1 MTLQSQRVSYE
12 VHKSYLDN
20 LNYDHESLAGHS
32 RDPFVVPELLKADK
46 QKGDAFRTRT
56 CDNVAAGGYI
66 GTTNPTDRRQEYK
79 SIDVF
84 KKKHLQPAEG
94 WENAKGKIA
103 CMVYSHAGNRQK
115 QRESFVTWGQDCDHF
130 LLFSNEQWEDKAAG
144 FKTIEVHPPAD
155 LPKTVDSGERN
166 LIGKNHEAF
175 KKVQGML
182 DSKEI
187 DFDYLTVSGDDAMWL
202 IPNLRYDL
210 ANNKEVLAKPE
221 KGFIYGHI
229 FDTGGGHLFP
239 SGAGYVLDRKAL
251 KTYAED
257 KSVVQQGWWEDV
269 RIADSLRAAGA
280 AFIHAQEESGEHLAM
295 MFNPESHSHDE
306 IYTQPGWVKN
316 YEGPFFDRMK
326 GKKGIDA
333 ISKRAVLFHYC
344 NDIRYSLHNQ
354 FWAEKACKGSQSS
367 LLQSSQLKN
376 AFDRTFAETYGSET
390 AKSLIQKWQKI
401 SEH

>member
-1 MTLQSQRVSYE
+1 MELQSQRVSYE
-12 VHKSYLDN
+12 IHKSYLDN

-32 RDPFVVPELLKADK
+32 RDPLVVPELLKADK

-56 CDNVAAGGYI
+56 CDNVAAGNYI
-66 GTTNPTDRRQEYK
+66 GSTNPRDSRPEYK
-79 SIDVF
+79 SVDVF
-84 KKKHLQPAEG
+84 KKKHLQPVEG

-115 QRESFVTWGQDCDHF
+115 QRESFAAWGQDCDHF
-130 LLFSNEQWEDKAAG
+130 LLFSNEEWEDKAAG
-144 FKTIEVHPPAD
+144 FKTIEVHPPFGTKGPD
-155 LPKTVDSGERN
+155 DSREKN
-166 LIGKNHEAF
+166 LIGKLHEAF

-182 DSKEI
+182 DSKEL
-187 DFDYLTVSGDDAMWL
+187 DFDYLTVSGDDALWL

-210 ANNKEVLAKPE
+210 ANNKEVLANPE
-221 KGFIYGHI
+221 KGFIYGHMFGLGNTTTI
-229 FDTGGGHLFP
+229 QFP
-239 SGAGYVLDRKAL
+239 SGAGYVLDKKAL
-251 KTYAED
+251 KTYVEEKVND
-257 KSVVQQGWWEDV
+257 QGWWEDV
-269 RIADSLRAAGA
+269 RIANSLRAAGA

-295 MFNPESHSHDE
+295 FFNPESHSHDD
-306 IYTQPGWVKN
+306 IYTAKGWVTD
-316 YEGPFFDRMK
+316 YERPFFDRMK
-326 GKKGIDA
+326 GKVGIDT

-367 LLQSSQLKN
+367 LLQSSKLKN

-401 SEH
+401 Q